1 MTTMPHTAAARLHG
15 DGFMLTLE
23 KTVADPTILPG
34 SVVGVN
40 PPATFP
46 TELTLY
52 SPDGTRCRT
61 LAGTV
66 DTRMFYTVI
75 PETVLAALGIAP
87 QCEQRVHFPDGSAA
101 KLPVAWASIELQ
113 GKSGAALV
121 AFGKNASP
129 AVIGKE
135 TLIGLAFA
143 ADPENRQFIP
153 VLLHL

>member
-1 MTTMPHTAAARLHG
+1 
-15 DGFMLTLE
+15 MLTLE
-23 KTVADPTILPG
+23 KPIADPTILPG
-34 SVVGVN
+34 SVIGGN

-46 TELTLY
+46 AELTLY
-52 SPDGTRCRT
+52 SPDGTHCRT
-61 LAGTV
+61 LTGTV

-101 KLPVAWASIELQ
+101 KLPVAWASVTLP
-113 GKSGAALV
+113 GKSGRALV
-121 AFGKNASP
+121 AFGKNASQTI
-129 AVIGKE
+129 IGKE

-143 ADPENRQFIP
+143 ADPANRQFIP

>member
-1 MTTMPHTAAARLHG
+1 
-15 DGFMLTLE
+15 MLTLE